1 MHICYLYDSTVLA
14 LNHNGMY
21 TRSGKSP
28 GINNENDLHDID
40 VTWQPRR
47 VDWNAHV

>member
-1 MHICYLYDSTVLA
+1 MIYKSYKNSYIYIKGLP
-14 LNHNGMY
+14 
-21 TRSGKSP
+21 GKSL
-28 GINNENDLHDID
+28 IIVNKNDLHDIN